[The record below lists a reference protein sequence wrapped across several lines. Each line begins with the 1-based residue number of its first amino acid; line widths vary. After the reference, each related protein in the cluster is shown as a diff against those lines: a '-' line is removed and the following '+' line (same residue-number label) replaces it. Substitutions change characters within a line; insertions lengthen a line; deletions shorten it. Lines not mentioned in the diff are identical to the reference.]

1 MPQLQSL
8 EHSNQEA
15 ILGAL
20 DQDGACIALDLLSVE
35 LCNAL
40 LADFSPHLEA
50 LGVGVDELGY
60 REAFYG
66 EQTQRLHGLFS
77 KSVSTEAVLVQPL
90 MLALCQ
96 KMLVETGLAR
106 DIRLSN
112 AELMV
117 LHQGQTQQVYH
128 SDAASWQ
135 LAQQLESRELLLSA
149 NYALTDFTAENGAT
163 CVVPG
168 SHRWEA
174 GRTPKSAEVCQ
185 AIMPRGSVLLYTGN
199 VLHAGG
205 ANTTAEARV
214 GLYLGYMASWLRPLE
229 NHLLTNRAE
238 DVLALGDQA
247 QHLLDV
253 TPGGF
258 TVYA

>member
-1 MPQLQSL
+1 MLELQSI
-8 EHSNQEA
+8 EHSNESV
-15 ILGAL
+15 ILAAL
-20 DQDGACIALDLLSVE
+20 EQDGACIALDLLSSDM
-35 LCNAL
+35 CSAL
-40 LADFSPHLEA
+40 LADFSPHLET
-50 LGVGVDELGY
+50 LRVGVDELGY
-60 REAFYG
+60 REEFYG

-77 KSVSTEAVLVQPL
+77 KSASTEAVLVQPL
-90 MLALCQ
+90 VLALCQ
-96 KMLVETGLAR
+96 KMLVESGLAR
-106 DIRLSN
+106 DVRLSN

-128 SDAASWQ
+128 SDAASWL
-135 LAQQLESRELLLSA
+135 LAQQLESRELLLST

-168 SHRWEA
+168 SHRWEP
-174 GRTPKSAEVCQ
+174 GRKPNPSEVCR

-205 ANTTAEARV
+205 ANTTADARV

-238 DVLALGDQA
+238 DVLALGVRA
-247 QHLLDV
+247 QQLLDV